1 MDRPRIICV
10 RLNPIWDARSVAT
23 PASLSASLFTQARPT
38 TRSRYLR
45 VLASTSMCFALT
57 PALADGFGLALRQSA
72 ALSHADTAPLRS
84 GDTIEFPVMA
94 KPQDWLP
101 NQASCTD
108 ATRAPPW
115 QQLALG
121 DAIEFVLCQSPAL
134 RQALANIDEQRAGV
148 TLGEVAY
155 RPRFSANAELSRNR
169 IPLNNSAASAIGASF
184 TGAIG
189 LSWTLFD
196 FGQRD
201 ASLSAA
207 RATLAAAI
215 SSQDNVLLQTL
226 SDVLRVYVEA
236 ATAWARLDASIETER
251 VAGITEEI
259 AVGRHAALVG
269 TLLEKLQAQTARSQ
283 AALERVRAQA
293 AWDIARGALSS
304 AMGRP
309 VSQPM
314 ALAPL
319 KGVRGL
325 ADDSLRFTSV
335 REEALSQHPRLQALR
350 AERTATQ
357 ARLDAVRADG
367 RGAIALNSNLG
378 VTRGIG
384 SGGTTERALGA
395 SLSASVPLFNKT
407 EQQARELQVM
417 AQISSRE
424 AAINA
429 AEREIELELW
439 RATQQAGGESE
450 NVRASRMLLSNAETA
465 YNIALGRFKSGVGSM
480 LEMLSAQTALASATA
495 ASTQAE
501 ITSLAARVRLSLAA
515 GRMQLAK

>member
-1 MDRPRIICV
+1 MRSVTTLQRACE
-10 RLNPIWDARSVAT
+10 ARSSNALRR
-23 PASLSASLFTQARPT
+23 ALFSASICF
-38 TRSRYLR
+38 
-45 VLASTSMCFALT
+45 LAASAN
-57 PALADGFGLALRQSA
+57 ADTLGVTLRQSL
-72 ALSHADTAPLRS
+72 ALSQTDAVPARAD
-84 GDTIEFPVMA
+84 GKIDFPVMA

-101 NQASCTD
+101 NQSSCAD
-108 ATRAPPW
+108 ATRSPPW

-134 RQALANIDEQRAGV
+134 RQALASIDEQRGAV

-155 RPRFSANAELSRNR
+155 RPRLTANAELSRDR
-169 IPLNNSAASAIGASF
+169 IPLHNSAASAVGASF

-201 ASLSAA
+201 ATLSAA
-207 RATLAAAI
+207 RAALAAAL

-226 SDVLRVYVEA
+226 TDVLRVYGDA

-251 VAGITEEI
+251 VAGVTEEI
-259 AVGRHAALVG
+259 AIARHAALVG
-269 TLLEKLQAQTARSQ
+269 TLLERLQAQTARSQ

-293 AWDIARGALSS
+293 TWNVARGALAS

-309 VSQPM
+309 VSQPI

-319 KGVRGL
+319 QGVRGL
-325 ADDSLRFTSV
+325 AEDSLRFAAV
-335 REEALSQHPRLQALR
+335 REEALAQHPRLRALR
-350 AERTATQ
+350 SEREAAQ

-367 RGAIALNSNLG
+367 RGTVALNSNLG
-378 VTRGIG
+378 VTRGLG
-384 SGGTTERALGA
+384 SGGTTDRSLGA
-395 SLSASVPLFNKT
+395 SLSASIPLFNKT
-407 EQQARELQVM
+407 EQQARELQVT
-417 AQISSRE
+417 AQISARE
-424 AAINA
+424 AAIVA

-439 RATQQAGGESE
+439 RAAQQASGESE
-450 NVRASRMLLSNAETA
+450 NVRASRTLLSNAETA

-495 ASTQAE
+495 AATQAE
-501 ITSLAARVRLSLAA
+501 ITSLAARVRLSLAV
-515 GRMQLAK
+515 GRMQLSK